1 MKIIKFP
8 SGVLVIILLAIFNS
22 CTCHR
27 EERIPLDSIDVT
39 IEVKRFDQ
47 DLFSIVLDSIEKEVG
62 RLDSVYGEFFALF
75 TEGIIGIGLPDNP
88 SFNNYLSSFV
98 TDNMVSETYRKVQSI
113 FPDEKQLNRTLTDAF
128 KRYRYYFPNK
138 QIPDVYGFVSGF
150 NNSIMLAEGII
161 GVGFDRYLGSDCEYY
176 SLLGIPKYLQY
187 SMRPEKIPSDLVRF
201 WLFGE
206 FQFNDSIDNLLNN
219 MIYEGMLMYLTK
231 RLLPEQPDSLIFGFT
246 PDQMQWCNRNEE
258 QMWAHLVEHKLLF
271 STEQF
276 TINQFVGEAPFTK
289 AFTNESPGKASIW
302 LGYRI
307 VSRFMNRNKDYS
319 LSMLMNETDYLS
331 ILSRSGY
338 NP

>member
-1 MKIIKFP
+1 
-8 SGVLVIILLAIFNS
+8 
-22 CTCHR
+22 
-27 EERIPLDSIDVT
+27 
-39 IEVKRFDQ
+39 
-47 DLFSIVLDSIEKEVG
+47 
-62 RLDSVYGEFFALF
+62 
-75 TEGIIGIGLPDNP
+75 
-88 SFNNYLSSFV
+88 
-98 TDNMVSETYRKVQSI
+98 
-113 FPDEKQLNRTLTDAF
+113 
-128 KRYRYYFPNK
+128 
-138 QIPDVYGFVSGF
+138 
-150 NNSIMLAEGII
+150 
-161 GVGFDRYLGSDCEYY
+161 
-176 SLLGIPKYLQY
+176 
-187 SMRPEKIPSDLVRF
+187 MRPEKIPSDLVRF